1 MLCLRLAKTNRI
13 KVMKL
18 SRAKRVVLF
27 LSLAWFFC
35 IFSRTKAAGQQTI
48 GEDIGCEEH
57 LAISDFLLNEA
68 EIRSDPIILVARLGD
83 GETSRRYNQQRLAAI
98 KDTIGFRNR
107 YPSEKFVLTQGERVK
122 GKGQVEVYIS
132 GRLSTIFKAG
142 RRKNLRGRC

>member
-1 MLCLRLAKTNRI
+1 MVETLRKAKELVFISTSI
-13 KVMKL
+13 L
-18 SRAKRVVLF
+18 FLYVLF
-27 LSLAWFFC
+27 S
-35 IFSRTKAAGQQTI
+35 SKAAGQQTVNEGI
-48 GEDIGCEEH
+48 SCEEH

-68 EIRSDPIILVARLGD
+68 EVQSESIILIARLGD

-122 GKGQVEVYIS
+122 GKGQVEVYIG

-142 RRKNLRGRC
+142 RRKNLRGRCQ